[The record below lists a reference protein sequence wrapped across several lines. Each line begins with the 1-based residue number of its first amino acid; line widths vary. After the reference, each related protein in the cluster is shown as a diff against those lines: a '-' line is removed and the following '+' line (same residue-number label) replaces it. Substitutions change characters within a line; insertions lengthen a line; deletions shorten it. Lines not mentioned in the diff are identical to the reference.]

1 MKNKMEV
8 GQLTSDK
15 RSFDLDNLDETNSVI
30 THITTGNQRKVR
42 WLYKDEANR
51 LVVLEKSE
59 PVSQAFSR
67 GTRLKISKVDGVA
80 AIKHSEEK
88 TQEKGVRGEER
99 TDWKKGKRKEKKTK
113 EKKKRKDAEKE
124 GRSCIDFKE
133 EDIGRE
139 RGE

>member
-1 MKNKMEV
+1 MKVKMEV
-8 GQLTSDK
+8 GQLTTDK
-15 RSFDLDNLDETNSVI
+15 TSFDLDNLDETNSVI

-42 WLYKDEANR
+42 WLYKDETNR

-88 TQEKGVRGEER
+88 TQETTIAKLAI
-99 TDWKKGKRKEKKTK
+99 D
-113 EKKKRKDAEKE
+113 
-124 GRSCIDFKE
+124 IDFE
-133 EDIGRE
+133 NPGSLQQRTFVDSEGNDHVALLCPVILL
-139 RGE
+139 

>member
-1 MKNKMEV
+1 MKIKMEV
-8 GQLTSDK
+8 GRLTSDK
-15 RSFDLDNLDETNSVI
+15 TSFDLDNLEETNSII
-30 THITTGNQRKVR
+30 THLTANNERKVR

-88 TQEKGVRGEER
+88 TQETTIAKLAI
-99 TDWKKGKRKEKKTK
+99 D
-113 EKKKRKDAEKE
+113 
-124 GRSCIDFKE
+124 IDFE
-133 EDIGRE
+133 NPGSLEQRTFVDSEGNDHVALLCPVILL
-139 RGE
+139 